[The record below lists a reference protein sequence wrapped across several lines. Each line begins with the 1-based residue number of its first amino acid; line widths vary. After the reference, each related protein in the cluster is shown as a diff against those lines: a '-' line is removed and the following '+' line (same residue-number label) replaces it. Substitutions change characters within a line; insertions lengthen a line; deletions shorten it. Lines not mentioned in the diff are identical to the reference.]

1 VPWLSLI
8 SGIVSLVSSLT
19 KYLSDKRLIDAGA
32 AEGIL
37 QANTA
42 TLGVIEDARKGRDA
56 MLAGD
61 GDSAEWADRVRR
73 KYTRRD

>member
-1 VPWLSLI
+1 MSWISLI
-8 SGIVSLVSSLT
+8 TGLVKLVSVLAE
-19 KYLSDKRLIDAGA
+19 YMRDKRLIDAGA

-61 GDSAEWADRVRR
+61 GDSAEWAERVRR
-73 KYTRRD
+73 KYERH

>member
-1 VPWLSLI
+1 MTWLSLI
-8 SGIVSLVSSLT
+8 LGIVKLVSSLT
-19 KYLSDKRLIDAGA
+19 QYLNDKRLIDAGT

-61 GDSAEWADRVRR
+61 GDWVERVRD
-73 KYTRRD
+73 KYTRD